1 MDLLPPQVDN
11 GLVEPPTGAGA
22 LRLTPC
28 ECPCWALRQPVKVR
42 AKQRAI
48 IHHPGHIKYVK
59 QQYFIQTR
67 SIASQKHITD
77 MFFRSAFTRYI
88 TGSCAYIP
96 SVPSVPCVLAYL
108 LRVGGWNQ
116 LSSCLTIVS
125 DASQLF
131 IRSSSAS
138 SNVNVSHHGNR
149 PVSPPGGVEF
159 SVFKLDISIIKNN
172 PFRWQKIS
180 RAKENFV
187 LKQADEIRA

>member
-1 MDLLPPQVDN
+1 MLSSEAASKGQGETTGNHPPPRSYKICKTAIFYSNPKHCISETHHWHVLQ
-11 GLVEPPTGAGA
+11 
-22 LRLTPC
+22 
-28 ECPCWALRQPVKVR
+28 ECLHTC
-42 AKQRAI
+42 
-48 IHHPGHIKYVK
+48 
-59 QQYFIQTR
+59 
-67 SIASQKHITD
+67 
-77 MFFRSAFTRYI
+77 YI

-96 SVPSVPCVLAYL
+96 SVPAVPCVLAYL

-180 RAKENFV
+180 RAKANFV
-187 LKQADEIRA
+187 LKQADKIRA